1 MANAGPLPTRCRR
14 NNRLGRLL
22 FGIGPYATLDALTE
36 TGVFPREGVGFQT
49 LTSTRFTT
57 R

>member
-1 MANAGPLPTRCRR
+1 MIPSARPYDF
-14 NNRLGRLL
+14 LL
-22 FGIGPYATLDALTE
+22 FGLGPYATLDALTE